1 MEADSML
8 IGSALDYYGLIGA
21 RGGSFLFLRGRS
33 RREISVRNQGYFLD
47 MIAIYSTNRYEYDAV
62 ILGGYQANI
71 TNVALYDTL
80 GLVFISY

>member
-1 MEADSML
+1 
-8 IGSALDYYGLIGA
+8 
-21 RGGSFLFLRGRS
+21 
-33 RREISVRNQGYFLD
+33 

-80 GLVFISY
+80 GLVFNENFSFHTDKISLMIRLPVDVSWKAQ

>member
-1 MEADSML
+1 ML

-21 RGGSFLFLRGRS
+21 RGGSFFYFSAGNLGGKS
-33 RREISVRNQGYFLD
+33 RKFLD

>member
-1 MEADSML
+1 ML
-8 IGSALDYYGLIGA
+8 IGSSLDYYGLIGA
-21 RGGSFLFLRGRS
+21 RGRSFFIS
-33 RREISVRNQGYFLD
+33 PWEISVGYLGEKSSAFLD

>member
-1 MEADSML
+1 ML
-8 IGSALDYYGLIGA
+8 WIITASLVLEVG
-21 RGGSFLFLRGRS
+21 LFLSPWDFYFSVGNLGGKSRS
-33 RREISVRNQGYFLD
+33 FLD
-47 MIAIYSTNRYEYDAV
+47 MIAIYSTNRYEYDVV

>member
-1 MEADSML
+1 ML

-21 RGGSFLFLRGRS
+21 RGRSFFLFLRGKS
-33 RREISVRNQGYFLD
+33 RWEIGGKSKAFLD

>member
-1 MEADSML
+1 ML

-21 RGGSFLFLRGRS
+21 RGGSFFYFSVGDLGPILGGKS
-33 RREISVRNQGYFLD
+33 RTFLD